1 METKNE
7 ITTVKSLLK
16 KQYIQEKFK
25 AILKDKADG
34 FMANLAVMVNNS
46 DTLQK
51 CEPMSIVGA
60 AVISA
65 SLNLQLDPNLGFA
78 AVIPYGNKAQFQI
91 QYKGFKQLAIR
102 SGQFERIEW
111 CKTYPSDTEEDIMQ
125 RLRSIRKK
133 GKKGEPVEGYAHY
146 FKLINSFESFFYM
159 SVEDIERHAKRYS
172 QSYKKGFGM
181 WVDDFDKMAQKTV
194 IKLHLKSGEAPMSIE
209 MQKAGKFDQ
218 GIIVDEEN
226 VEYVDNEPEQG
237 KADNPFSA
245 KGKKGKETVEEK
257 KEEPAKVEQKEEPVK
272 ADGKINFNGIK

>member
-1 METKNE
+1 METKTQ
-7 ITTVKSLLK
+7 IATVKSLLA
-16 KQYIQEKFK
+16 QEYIQEKFK

-34 FMANLAVMVNNS
+34 FMANLAVMVSNNS
-46 DTLQK
+46 TLQK

-65 SLNLQLDPNLGFA
+65 SLNLQLDPNLGYA

-111 CKTYPSDTEEDIMQ
+111 CRTYPSDTEKDIME

-133 GKKGEPVEGYAHY
+133 GKKGEEVEGYAHY

-159 SVEDIERHAKRYS
+159 SIEDIESHAKRYS
-172 QSYKKGFGM
+172 QTYKKGFGM

-218 GIIVDEEN
+218 GVIIDEEN
-226 VEYVDNEPEQG
+226 IEYVDNEPEQG
-237 KADNPFSA
+237 KADNPLSG
-245 KGKKGKETVEEK
+245 KGKKKEGKEKVEEK
-257 KEEPAKVEQKEEPVK
+257 KEEPVNTEEKEEPVK
-272 ADGKINFNGIK
+272 TDGKIKF